1 MRALFLISNHF
12 FKTLMVKILILS
24 RKKSVYLEIQLWFF
38 LKLNWG
44 HQIERQPSY
53 PLDYTWSNKI
63 PFLLHLYQRF
73 SLFSWWSTPNVSQ
86 IFILQ
91 KLLLFVWKFHFVY
104 FDVTFC
110 KEKKLSQNWRWWID
124 LPDVVVWNYLQR
136 YKIHFR
142 KFTEILN

>member
-1 MRALFLISNHF
+1 MRALFLISNYF

-86 IFILQ
+86 FLFNKNYFSSFENSTSFILM
-91 KLLLFVWKFHFVY
+91 WHFV
-104 FDVTFC
+104 
-110 KEKKLSQNWRWWID
+110 KERSSPKIGRWWID
-124 LPDVVVWNYLQR
+124 LVPNMMVWNQGVEYNFKSMLQVWM
-136 YKIHFR
+136 I
-142 KFTEILN
+142 